1 MFDYNKIIQRAV
13 EFFPSWT
20 DIRKRYKKSK
30 GGKYLQATTKEIL
43 DIEKAIQEY
52 IDMYFLDRYDG
63 KVDDILAYTY
73 MTSIGNIDYTKITV
87 HYSDEQLSL
96 TNNITEFLNAD
107 NLAYYEDG
115 YIHIKD
121 TLHDLKNLDIIKIF
135 IEDSWL
141 NYNLTKHSV
150 WNIFDEFA
158 CFVGL
163 RRHENETN
171 QSLIDRILYRTKN
184 LPNASEDGLKNSII
198 SNIMDKVSIDKDD
211 IEIERLTSE
220 SLRKQYEGFET
231 LLDFLSDMNRD
242 VYKDKK
248 WDLDLW
254 QYDFKSIKY
263 IDHKWNETLKEYQN
277 GVGYGDDLKVIMSN
291 STTST
296 DAKVTLYKKSEQK
309 LTEYVHNKNIPKNI
323 KFRLK
328 RYNNILNSQP
338 LQYRIKASEA
348 YDITNKDIELSVYEN
363 EVKSEKRKIDEL
375 YKIGSGVSLIDRSK
389 ITDSNRYRLEF
400 YPMDNLK
407 MEISKC
413 KVIYKDKTTKEV
425 IETRDLI
432 EPYPG
437 FIINGDGSLVNTS
450 IKKMIKSVEG
460 FNERTDLVNTQAGI
474 EIRNNGSYGRGTVSL
489 SGLAYMQLNCEM
501 DYNLAD
507 LPKSNVK
514 LNPYCY
520 FDY

>member
-52 IDMYFLDRYDG
+52 IDMYFLDRYEG

-96 TNNITEFLNAD
+96 TNNIAEFLNAD

-121 TLHDLKNLDIIKIF
+121 TLHDSKNLDTIKIF

-198 SNIMDKVSIDKDD
+198 SNAA
-211 IEIERLTSE
+211 R
-220 SLRKQYEGFET
+220 
-231 LLDFLSDMNRD
+231 
-242 VYKDKK
+242 
-248 WDLDLW
+248 
-254 QYDFKSIKY
+254 
-263 IDHKWNETLKEYQN
+263 
-277 GVGYGDDLKVIMSN
+277 
-291 STTST
+291 
-296 DAKVTLYKKSEQK
+296 A
-309 LTEYVHNKNIPKNI
+309 
-323 KFRLK
+323 
-328 RYNNILNSQP
+328 
-338 LQYRIKASEA
+338 
-348 YDITNKDIELSVYEN
+348 
-363 EVKSEKRKIDEL
+363 
-375 YKIGSGVSLIDRSK
+375 
-389 ITDSNRYRLEF
+389 DSNH
-400 YPMDNLK
+400 
-407 MEISKC
+407 
-413 KVIYKDKTTKEV
+413 
-425 IETRDLI
+425 
-432 EPYPG
+432 
-437 FIINGDGSLVNTS
+437 
-450 IKKMIKSVEG
+450 
-460 FNERTDLVNTQAGI
+460 
-474 EIRNNGSYGRGTVSL
+474 VSR
-489 SGLAYMQLNCEM
+489 
-501 DYNLAD
+501 
-507 LPKSNVK
+507 
-514 LNPYCY
+514 
-520 FDY
+520 